1 MREPAHADASRI
13 ARLEDGALAL
23 LLGALIALS
32 CAQIALRNLFD
43 TGIDWIGPVVRY
55 LVLWIGLLG
64 ALTAARRGQHIA
76 IDAFT
81 RLLGARSR
89 SALAALVAAFTAAVC
104 ATVAHQ
110 GARLV
115 ALDREAGASAFG
127 SVPAWCI
134 EAGIPLC
141 FGGMALCYAW
151 SAVRKARSCLA
162 PRDASPGAQRADGAR
177 SPEEPGAQRADGA
190 RSPEEP
196 GAA

>member
-1 MREPAHADASRI
+1 MARIEDA
-13 ARLEDGALAL
+13 ALAL

-81 RLLGARSR
+81 RLLGPRSR
-89 SALAALVAAFTAAVC
+89 SGLAALIALFTAAVC
-104 ATVAHQ
+104 ALVARQ

-115 ALDREAGASAFG
+115 ALDREAGTTAFG
-127 SVPAWCI
+127 AVPAWCI

-141 FGGMALCYAW
+141 FGGMALCYVWRA
-151 SAVRKARSCLA
+151 ARCARGSLA
-162 PRDASPGAQRADGAR
+162 RRDAG
-177 SPEEPGAQRADGA
+177 
-190 RSPEEP
+190 
-196 GAA
+196 

>member
-1 MREPAHADASRI
+1 MV
-13 ARLEDGALAL
+13 ARLEDTALAL

-32 CAQIALRNLFD
+32 CAQIGLRNLFD
-43 TGIDWIGPVVRY
+43 TGIDWIGPGIRY

-76 IDAFT
+76 IDALT
-81 RLLGARSR
+81 RLLGPRPRSG
-89 SALAALVAAFTAAVC
+89 LAAGVAVFTAAIC
-104 ATVAHQ
+104 AIVACQ

-115 ALDREAGASAFG
+115 ALDREAGTAAFG

-151 SAVRKARSCLA
+151 RAVQSARGCLA
-162 PRDASPGAQRADGAR
+162 PRDAA
-177 SPEEPGAQRADGA
+177 
-190 RSPEEP
+190 
-196 GAA
+196 